1 VKDFLSIF
9 GMPAS
14 ASVFLY
20 KMYSAVFTRGIPLL
34 GVSPPFPLMDLC
46 DYNSTLLTLKV
57 DRASDRTISVGLF
70 HLRPLIYPAQ
80 TPPNLQEIIISS
92 CAVD

>member
-9 GMPAS
+9 GMRAS

-46 DYNSTLLTLKV
+46 YYTSALLTLKL
-57 DRASDRTISVGLF
+57 DIASDRTIGVGYF
-70 HLRPLIYPAQ
+70 TYVP
-80 TPPNLQEIIISS
+80 
-92 CAVD
+92 